1 METLAKD
8 LKRCRT
14 ANDVFRAVNIFLNN
28 NNIRDKYSIVLQ
40 RSLAKQNDFN
50 KALQTAWNYILNHD
64 FPTKSNDM
72 KVVRWKGTAI
82 GGMECHSP
90 GH

>member
-1 METLAKD
+1 MIIVDSIKQC
-8 LKRCRT
+8 KT
-14 ANDVFRAVNIFLNN
+14 ANDVFRAVNIYLNSTN
-28 NNIRDKYSIVLQ
+28 TRTKYSMALQ
-40 RSLAKQNDFN
+40 RNLARQTDVNKAKQ
-50 KALQTAWNYILNHD
+50 AVWNYYLNQD

-82 GGMECHSP
+82 GGMECHSA